1 MNWKSYKTNLMRK
14 NKLLRMTNSKKELVF
29 LNSTHCFISKT
40 KIKIVPGDLITLA
53 NETKFKIS
61 LVDSGTETPSS
72 KFLSP
77 NEFLLVEKISS
88 TKEKQKTRQIFK
100 IDLLKITDTYCCRQ
114 YIVIPQKLL
123 WIFEKI

>member
-1 MNWKSYKTNLMRK
+1 MRK